1 LAKKSP
7 RKREDAL
14 MSRIGTGASLQRLSP
29 SLLFVLAGAAASAI
43 VLAVPLNSYVTGI
56 IMQAAT
62 YTIAVV
68 GLTVV
73 LGYAGQI
80 TLAQAAFFGIG
91 AYCLALGIL
100 DFGLNFWVA
109 LALAVVASGAFGAAL
124 GLTSVRLGG
133 HYLAMI
139 TITFQQIFALV
150 LTNWIDVTRG
160 PDGVSGIPR
169 PRLFGFTFS
178 NNAHYLALCLVVLSL
193 VMLFVW
199 RLRTTRLGRQMA
211 AVRDNELAA
220 SVNGINAYYVKVV
233 AFTIS
238 SALAGLGGALFA
250 SGFSY
255 ISPDQ
260 FSLAE
265 SIVFLTMAL
274 LGGVQSAI
282 GTALGASILILL
294 PEALRFLKEI
304 YLAIYGAAVVLIM
317 IFMPDGIWGYLS
329 LLTGKQT
336 TTASRSGRV
345 PGALHISPAER
356 KGAVLEVT
364 GLSKHFGGLKAL
376 DRVDLTVQS
385 NTIHA
390 LIGPNGSGKTTCVN
404 VLSGLYKPTSGKVV
418 FEGRDVTALAPHAL
432 ASRGIA
438 RTFQN
443 IRLFSSMSC
452 LENVMIGAQRPGAD
466 LNADNGGVESRAVA
480 ALDFVGLIDRV
491 DDIITSLPYGHQR
504 KVEIA
509 RALAANPQLILL
521 DEPAAGLNSTEKQQ
535 LVELLHRMKRLG
547 LTILIIEHDMSLIEQ
562 VADAITVLNFGER
575 ISGGVPA
582 QVLRDP
588 AVVSAYLGKPR
599 EYVAA

>member
-1 LAKKSP
+1 MPQMVSSA
-7 RKREDAL
+7 
-14 MSRIGTGASLQRLSP
+14 SRIPP
-29 SLLFVLAGAAASAI
+29 SMLFIVAGVAAAAI
-43 VLAVPLNSYVTGI
+43 VLTVPFNSYVTGI

-62 YTIAVV
+62 YAVAVV

-100 DFGLNFWVA
+100 DLGLNFWVA
-109 LALAVVASGAFGAAL
+109 LVFAVVASGISGAAL

-150 LTNWIDVTRG
+150 LTNWIEVTRG

-169 PRLFGFTFS
+169 PRVFGFTFS
-178 NNAHYLALCLVVLSL
+178 NNAHYLALCLAVLSL
-193 VMLFVW
+193 VLLFVW
-199 RLRTTRLGRQMA
+199 HLRGTRLGRQMA

-220 SVNGINAYYVKVV
+220 SVTGINAYYVKVV

-238 SALAGLGGALFA
+238 SALAGLGGGLFA
-250 SGFSY
+250 SGFAY

-274 LGGVQSAI
+274 LGGVKSAI
-282 GTALGASILILL
+282 GTALGASLLILL

-329 LLTGKQT
+329 LPRKPA
-336 TTASRSGRV
+336 TASR
-345 PGALHISPAER
+345 PPCAGALHISPAAA

-364 GLSKHFGGLKAL
+364 DLSKHFGGLKAL
-376 DRVDLTVQS
+376 DRVSLKVRP
-385 NTIHA
+385 NAIHA

-418 FEGRDVTALAPHAL
+418 FEDHDVTGLAPHAL

-452 LENVMIGAQRPGAD
+452 LENTITGAQRPGAD
-466 LNADNGGVESRAVA
+466 LDADNGDIETRALA
-480 ALDFVGLIDRV
+480 ALDFVGLLDRA
-491 DDIITSLPYGHQR
+491 DDIVTSLPYGHQR

-509 RALAANPQLILL
+509 RALAANPQLLLL

-535 LVELLHRMKRLG
+535 LVELLRRMKNLG

-562 VADAITVLNFGER
+562 VADNITVLNFGER
-575 ISGGVPA
+575 ISDGRPA
-582 QVLRDP
+582 HVLRDP
-588 AVVSAYLGKPR
+588 AVVSAYLGEPR

>member
-1 LAKKSP
+1 MP
-7 RKREDAL
+7 RMFPSIL
-14 MSRIGTGASLQRLSP
+14 RIPP
-29 SLLFVLAGAAASAI
+29 SMLFIVAGVAAAAI
-43 VLAVPLNSYVTGI
+43 VLAVPFNPYVTGI
-56 IMQAAT
+56 VMQAAT
-62 YTIAVV
+62 YTVAVV

-100 DFGLNFWVA
+100 DLGLNFWVA
-109 LALAVVASGAFGAAL
+109 LAFAVAASGVAGAGL

-169 PRLFGFTFS
+169 PRVFGFTFS
-178 NNAHYLALCLVVLSL
+178 NNAHYLALCLVALSL
-193 VMLFVW
+193 VLFFVW
-199 RLRTTRLGRQMA
+199 HLRGTRLGRQMA

-220 SVNGINAYYVKVV
+220 SVTGINAYYVKVV

-238 SALAGLGGALFA
+238 SALAGLGGGLFA
-250 SGFSY
+250 SGFAY

-274 LGGVQSAI
+274 LGGVKSAI
-282 GTALGASILILL
+282 GTALGASLLILL

-329 LLTGKQT
+329 LLMRRQA
-336 TTASRSGRV
+336 TATRSRR
-345 PGALHISPAER
+345 PGALHISPAAR

-364 GLSKHFGGLKAL
+364 DLSKHFGGLTAL
-376 DRVDLTVQS
+376 DRIALTVRS

-452 LENVMIGAQRPGAD
+452 LENVMTGAQRPGAD
-466 LNADNGGVESRAVA
+466 LNADHGDIEARALA
-480 ALDFVGLIDRV
+480 ALDFVGLLDRA
-491 DDIITSLPYGHQR
+491 DDIVTGLPYGHQR
-504 KVEIA
+504 KIEIA
-509 RALAANPQLILL
+509 RALAANPQLLLL

-535 LVELLHRMKRLG
+535 LVELLRRMKTLG

-562 VADAITVLNFGER
+562 VADAITVLNFGQR
-575 ISGGVPA
+575 ISDGRPA

-588 AVVSAYLGKPR
+588 AVVSAYLGEPR